1 MSCSDLCVQ
10 GGREGEEGG
19 RGGGGGGTQAIMA
32 EKLLLRS
39 NSKNDVLVSPSV
51 APFPLLLC

>member
-1 MSCSDLCVQ
+1 MTCVC
-10 GGREGEEGG
+10 REGEEGG
-19 RGGGGGGTQAIMA
+19 ERTQAIMA

-39 NSKNDVLVSPSV
+39 NSKSDVLVSPSV